1 MMKLIKNGLVY
12 TMTKD
17 EAEHLDLLIDGSKFV
32 RIEPEIEA
40 EADWEVIDASGKN
53 IFPGFIDA
61 HSHLG
66 MQESSIGFE
75 GQDTN
80 EMTDILTPH
89 LRGIDGINPMD
100 ITFKEA
106 ALGGVTTVGT
116 GPGSA
121 NVIGG
126 TFCAIKTVGHRVD
139 DMLIDECVA
148 MKCAFGENPKRCYK
162 DKNNFSRMSTAAK
175 LRETLFKAK
184 EYDEKKKAA
193 KGNVM
198 KMPKWD
204 MKMEAMLPVIH
215 KEIPLKAH
223 AHQANDIFTAIR
235 IAKEFDVRMTLEHV
249 TDGALI
255 AEELAQEKEFMLA
268 VGPSLHSRSKFECK
282 NLDFDAPATLSNAGI
297 PISIITD
304 APVVPQQYLAMCAG
318 LAVQA
323 GMKPI
328 EALKAIT
335 INPARHL
342 GIEHRVGSIE
352 VGKDADFVMIEGS
365 PFEILDNVSM
375 VFINGELVTE

>member
-1 MMKLIKNGLVY
+1 MKLIQQGLVY

-17 EAEHLDLLIDGSKFV
+17 EPEVLDLLIDGSKFV
-32 RIEPEIEA
+32 RIEKHIQP
-40 EADWEVIDASGKN
+40 EADWEIIDARGKN
-53 IFPGFIDA
+53 VFPGFIDA

-75 GQDTN
+75 GNDTN
-80 EMTDILTPH
+80 ETTDSLTPH

-121 NVIGG
+121 NVVGG

-139 DMLIDECVA
+139 EMIISDCVA

-175 LRETLFKAK
+175 LRELLIKTK

-193 KGNVM
+193 NGNVL

-204 MKMEAMLPVIH
+204 MKLEAMLKVIH

-255 AEELAQEKEFMLA
+255 AEELAQEKQFMLA

-282 NLDFDAPATLSNAGI
+282 NLSFEAPAVLSNAGI

-323 GMKPI
+323 GMKAI

-335 INPARHL
+335 IHPARHL
-342 GIEHRVGSIE
+342 GIDHRVGSIE
-352 VGKDADFVMIEGS
+352 VGKDADLVIVEGS
-365 PFEILDNVSM
+365 PFEILDTVSM
-375 VFINGELVTE
+375 VFVNGELVKE

>member
-1 MMKLIKNGLVY
+1 MKLIKNGLVY

-17 EAEHLDLLIDGSKFV
+17 VPEKMDILIHGSKIV
-32 RIEPEIEA
+32 KVEKNIACETE
-40 EADWEVIDASGKN
+40 WEVVDASGMN
-53 IFPGFIDA
+53 VFPGFIGA

-75 GQDTN
+75 GNDTN
-80 EMTDILTPH
+80 EATDPITPH
-89 LRGIDGINPMD
+89 LRGMDGINPMD

-106 ALGGVTTVGT
+106 ALGGVTCVAT
-116 GPGSA
+116 GPGGA
-121 NVIGG
+121 NVVGG
-126 TFCAIKTVGHRVD
+126 TFCAIKTVGHRID
-139 DMLIDECVA
+139 DMLIKEGVA
-148 MKCAFGENPKRCYK
+148 MKCAFGENPKRVYK

-175 LRETLFKAK
+175 LRELLLKTK
-184 EYDEKKKAA
+184 EYDEKKQRA
-193 KGNVM
+193 KGDIT

-204 MKMEAMLPVIH
+204 MKLEAMLPVLH
-215 KEIPLKAH
+215 REMPLKAH

-255 AEELAQEKEFMLA
+255 AQELAEEKDFMLA

-282 NLDFDAPATLSNAGI
+282 NLDFEAPAALSNAGI

-304 APVVPQQYLAMCAG
+304 APVVPEQYLSMCAG

-323 GMKPI
+323 GMKEI

-342 GIEHRVGSIE
+342 GIDHRVGSIE
-352 VGKDADFVMIEGS
+352 EGKDADLVIVQGS
-365 PFEILDNVSM
+365 PFEILDTISM
-375 VFINGELVTE
+375 VFVNGELVKE

>member
-1 MMKLIKNGLVY
+1 M
-12 TMTKD
+12 
-17 EAEHLDLLIDGSKFV
+17 
-32 RIEPEIEA
+32 
-40 EADWEVIDASGKN
+40 VIND
-53 IFPGFIDA
+53 
-61 HSHLG
+61 
-66 MQESSIGFE
+66 
-75 GQDTN
+75 
-80 EMTDILTPH
+80 
-89 LRGIDGINPMD
+89 
-100 ITFKEA
+100 
-106 ALGGVTTVGT
+106 
-116 GPGSA
+116 
-121 NVIGG
+121 
-126 TFCAIKTVGHRVD
+126 
-139 DMLIDECVA
+139 CVA

-175 LRETLFKAK
+175 LREMLIKAK
-184 EYDEKKKAA
+184 EYDEKKQSA
-193 KGNVM
+193 KGNPC

-204 MKMEAMLPVIH
+204 MKLEALLPVIH

-249 TDGALI
+249 TDGVLI
-255 AEELAQEKEFMLA
+255 AEELTQEKDFMLA

-282 NLDFDAPATLSNAGI
+282 NLDFNAPAALSNAGI

-342 GIEHRVGSIE
+342 GVDHRVGSIE
-352 VGKDADFVMIEGS
+352 VGKDADLVIVDGS
-365 PFEILDNVSM
+365 PFEILDTVSM
-375 VFINGELVTE
+375 VFVNGERVTE